1 MQSIGKRCTHI
12 YLLPG
17 VKFQGGDADIF
28 DLFFRGSKQQEPMGS
43 GWQRYLKKKG
53 RVIYQ
58 IALIRQRHFD
68 VPMWDYQQEK
78 VSDFHYFLS
87 PAVLGQQG
95 ICKRRQSSQLET
107 SQTHLSS
114 GYRSCSSYGDKR
126 TNKNIASSPHK
137 TINPS
142 FNITPIDYNPVLQV
156 NNL

>member
-68 VPMWDYQQEK
+68 VPMWDYQ
-78 VSDFHYFLS
+78 
-87 PAVLGQQG
+87 
-95 ICKRRQSSQLET
+95 
-107 SQTHLSS
+107 
-114 GYRSCSSYGDKR
+114 
-126 TNKNIASSPHK
+126 
-137 TINPS
+137 
-142 FNITPIDYNPVLQV
+142 
-156 NNL
+156 